1 MTAAAARMI
10 LTILGSEQPGQL
22 ADQVSD
28 GLHDQGAD
36 TVLRTAVTG
45 EGRRDGPG
53 DHHHAEA

>member
-1 MTAAAARMI
+1 
-10 LTILGSEQPGQL
+10 
-22 ADQVSD
+22 
-28 GLHDQGAD
+28 LHDQGAD